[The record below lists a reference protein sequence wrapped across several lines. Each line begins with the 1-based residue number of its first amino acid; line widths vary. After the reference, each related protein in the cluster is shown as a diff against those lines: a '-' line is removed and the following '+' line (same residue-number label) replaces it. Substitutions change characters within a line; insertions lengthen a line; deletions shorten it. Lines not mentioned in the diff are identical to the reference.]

1 MRHAWKSPR
10 AQALGRCLGGHFTPR
25 SWCHGFAVDIACSDK
40 ICPLRRIV
48 VVEIVN
54 AELTCVVLFAGSVS
68 AQTTTPQTSPA
79 VSPSATDGR
88 GEFYVGW
95 GYNTNRYART
105 DIHFT
110 QPTLGSDFTLHDVRF
125 HDSPGLRDLFTSALT
140 VPQYNFQFGYYLR
153 NNLAVELK
161 FVHAKAIVTQ
171 GQTVQA
177 TGTLGGAQI
186 DSPLVLDTETLR
198 YQLNN
203 GANFVLVNVVR
214 QIPVLRAPRDTGS
227 VALLLKAGGGFT
239 IPHSENTVFGQ
250 DNDRGFGVS
259 GPALAAEVAV
269 RVRAYKWL
277 YGEVS
282 QVGVWARYRDLQV
295 FEGHAG
301 QNLRASTTTFVVGVS
316 MPVGGP

>member
-1 MRHAWKSPR
+1 MWSGVAWPKR
-10 AQALGRCLGGHFTPR
+10 R
-25 SWCHGFAVDIACSDK
+25 SREGWQGAPIF
-40 ICPLRRIV
+40 PMTRMV
-48 VVEIVN
+48 VVAIVN
-54 AELTCVVLFAGSVS
+54 VGLACVILCAGSVS
-68 AQTTTPQTSPA
+68 AQTTSPQTSPP

-95 GYNTNRYART
+95 GYNTNRYAQT
-105 DIHFT
+105 DIRFT
-110 QPTLGSDFTLHDVRF
+110 QPTLGNDFTLHDVRF
-125 HDSPGLRDLFTSALT
+125 HDSPGLRDLFTSSPT
-140 VPQYNFQFGYYLR
+140 VPQYNFQFGYYLSK
-153 NNLAVELK
+153 NVAVELK
-161 FVHAKAIVTQ
+161 FIHAKAIVTQ
-171 GQTVQA
+171 GQSVQA
-177 TGTLGGAQI
+177 TGTLGGAKI

-214 QIPVLRAPRDTGS
+214 RIPVFRAPRDTGS

-239 IPHSENTVFGQ
+239 VPHSENTVFGQ
-250 DNDRGFGVS
+250 DNEKGFGVS
-259 GPALAAEVAV
+259 GPALAVEVAV

-301 QNLRASTTTFVVGVS
+301 QNLRASTTSFVLGVS
-316 MPVGGP
+316 IPVGEP